1 MHKQYDSNN
10 IYLIGRNLIHL
21 KNIVYLADDH
31 AIVAQGVAQLLQ
43 SLSFVEEVVVFNSGK
58 ALYEAAILKKPTLII
73 LDIEM
78 PEWTGI
84 DTLKK
89 IKENIN
95 VPCIM
100 LSMNDEKYII
110 QECMKLGAS
119 GFMPKDCTIEELHE
133 ALDVVLDGGTYLG
146 EKIIKILATKKTDDN
161 NVFELTSDIT
171 KREQEILENL
181 CDGHTC
187 KEIADKLFLSA
198 RTVETHKK
206 SIMAKFDAHT
216 TGKLISLA
224 IKYKFVK

>member
-1 MHKQYDSNN
+1 
-10 IYLIGRNLIHL
+10 LPNLI
-21 KNIVYLADDH
+21 YLADDH

-43 SLSFVEEVVVFNSGK
+43 SLLNVQEVVVFSAGK
-58 ALYEAAILKKPTLII
+58 DLYEAALQKKPSLIV

-89 IKENIN
+89 IKSEFDI
-95 VPCIM
+95 PCIM

-119 GFMPKDCTIEELHE
+119 GFMPKDCNVGELSE
-133 ALDVVLDGGTYLG
+133 AIDVVLDGGTYLG
-146 EKIIKILATKKTDDN
+146 EKIAKILATKKTADN
-161 NVFELTSDIT
+161 DVFELTTDIT
-171 KREQEILENL
+171 KRELEILENL
-181 CDGHTC
+181 CDGLTC
-187 KEIADKLFLSA
+187 KEIADKLYLSA

-216 TGKLISLA
+216 TGKLVSLA
-224 IKYKFVK
+224 FKHKFVK

>member
-1 MHKQYDSNN
+1 MFKKLN
-10 IYLIGRNLIHL
+10 LPNLI
-21 KNIVYLADDH
+21 YLADDH

-43 SLSFVEEVVVFNSGK
+43 SLQHVQEVVIFNTGK
-58 ALYEAAILKKPTLII
+58 DLYEALLQKKPSLIV

-78 PEWTGI
+78 PGWTGI

-89 IKENIN
+89 IKSEYDI
-95 VPCIM
+95 PCIM

-119 GFMPKDCTIEELHE
+119 GFMPKDCNVEELSE
-133 ALDVVLDGGTYLG
+133 AIDVVLDGGTYLG
-146 EKIIKILATKKTDDN
+146 EKIIKILATKKTNDN

-171 KREQEILENL
+171 RREQEILENL
-181 CDGHTC
+181 CDGFTC

>member
-1 MHKQYDSNN
+1 LS
-10 IYLIGRNLIHL
+10 NLI
-21 KNIVYLADDH
+21 YLADDH
-31 AIVAQGVAQLLQ
+31 AIVAQGVAKLLQ
-43 SLSFVEEVVVFNSGK
+43 SLPNVQEVIVFDNGK
-58 ALYEAAILKKPTLII
+58 VLFEATLQKIPSLII

-89 IKENIN
+89 IKENSN

-119 GFMPKDCTIEELHE
+119 GFMPKDCTVEELNE

-181 CDGHTC
+181 CDGFTC

>member
-1 MHKQYDSNN
+1 
-10 IYLIGRNLIHL
+10 LPNLI
-21 KNIVYLADDH
+21 YLADDH

-43 SLSFVEEVVVFNSGK
+43 LLPNVQEVVVFNSGK
-58 ALYEAAILKKPTLII
+58 TLFENCANNKPSLII

-78 PEWTGI
+78 PEWSGI

-89 IKENIN
+89 IKTTYDL
-95 VPCIM
+95 PCIM

-119 GFMPKDCTIEELHE
+119 GFMPKDCAVEELHE

-146 EKIIKILATKKTDDN
+146 EKIIKILATKKTASNDI
-161 NVFELTSDIT
+161 FELASDIT

-181 CDGHTC
+181 CDGFTC

>member
-1 MHKQYDSNN
+1 LKTSN
-10 IYLIGRNLIHL
+10 LPNLI
-21 KNIVYLADDH
+21 YLADDH

-43 SLSFVEEVVVFNSGK
+43 SLPTVKEVVVFNSGK
-58 ALYEAAILKKPTLII
+58 LLYETALIKKPALVI

-89 IKENIN
+89 IKSEYDI
-95 VPCIM
+95 PCIM

-119 GFMPKDCTIEELHE
+119 GFMPKDCTVAELSE
-133 ALDVVLDGGTYLG
+133 AIDVVLDGGTYLA
-146 EKIIKILATKKTDDN
+146 EKITKVLATKKTVDN
-161 NVFELTSDIT
+161 DIFELTSGIT

-181 CDGHTC
+181 CDGFTC

>member
-1 MHKQYDSNN
+1 MP
-10 IYLIGRNLIHL
+10 NLI
-21 KNIVYLADDH
+21 YLADDH

-43 SLSFVEEVVVFNSGK
+43 SLPNVQEVVVFNSGK
-58 ALYEAAILKKPTLII
+58 VLYEAMLQKSPTLII

-89 IKENIN
+89 IKENN
-95 VPCIM
+95 AVPCIM

-119 GFMPKDCTIEELHE
+119 GFMPKDCTVDELQE
-133 ALDVVLDGGTYLG
+133 AVDVVLDGGTYLS
-146 EKIIKILATKKTDDN
+146 EKIAKTLATKKTDDK
-161 NVFELTSDIT
+161 NVFELTTDIT
-171 KREQEILENL
+171 RREHEILENL
-181 CDGHTC
+181 CDGLTC
-187 KEIADKLFLSA
+187 KEIADKLFLSI

>member
-1 MHKQYDSNN
+1 
-10 IYLIGRNLIHL
+10 LPNLI
-21 KNIVYLADDH
+21 YLADDH

-43 SLSFVEEVVVFNSGK
+43 SLPNVQEVIVFSSGK
-58 ALYEAAILKKPTLII
+58 GLYVATLQKLPSLII

-89 IKENIN
+89 IKTEFDI
-95 VPCIM
+95 PCIM

-119 GFMPKDCTIEELHE
+119 GFMPKDCSVEELSE
-133 ALDVVLDGGTYLG
+133 AIDVVLDGGTYLG
-146 EKIIKILATKKTDDN
+146 EKITKILATKKTADN
-161 NVFELTSDIT
+161 DIFELTTDIT
-171 KREQEILENL
+171 KRELEILENL
-181 CDGHTC
+181 CDGLTC
-187 KEIADKLFLSA
+187 KEIADKLYLSA

-216 TGKLISLA
+216 TGKLVSLA
-224 IKYKFVK
+224 FKHKFVK

>member
-10 IYLIGRNLIHL
+10 IYLVYRNLIVL
-21 KNIVYLADDH
+21 NNVIYLADDH

-43 SLSFVEEVVVFNSGK
+43 SLPNVQEVVVFNSGK
-58 ALYEAAILKKPTLII
+58 VLYEAMLQISPTLII

-89 IKENIN
+89 IKENN
-95 VPCIM
+95 TVPCIM

-119 GFMPKDCTIEELHE
+119 GFMPKDCTVDELQE
-133 ALDVVLDGGTYLG
+133 AVDVVLDGGTYLG
-146 EKIIKILATKKTDDN
+146 EKIAKILATKKTDDN
-161 NVFELTSDIT
+161 NVFELTTDIT
-171 KREQEILENL
+171 KREHEILKNL
-181 CDGHTC
+181 CDGLTC

>member
-1 MHKQYDSNN
+1 
-10 IYLIGRNLIHL
+10 
-21 KNIVYLADDH
+21 
-31 AIVAQGVAQLLQ
+31 
-43 SLSFVEEVVVFNSGK
+43 
-58 ALYEAAILKKPTLII
+58 
-73 LDIEM
+73 
-78 PEWTGI
+78 
-84 DTLKK
+84 
-89 IKENIN
+89 
-95 VPCIM
+95 
-100 LSMNDEKYII
+100 MNDEKYII

-119 GFMPKDCTIEELHE
+119 GFMPKDCKVEELHE

-146 EKIIKILATKKTDDN
+146 EKIIKILATKKSDDN

-181 CDGHTC
+181 CDGLTC